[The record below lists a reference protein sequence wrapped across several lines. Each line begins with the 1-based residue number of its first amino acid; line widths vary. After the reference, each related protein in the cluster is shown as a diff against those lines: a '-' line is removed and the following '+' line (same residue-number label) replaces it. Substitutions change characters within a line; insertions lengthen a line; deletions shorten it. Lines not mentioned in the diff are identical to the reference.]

1 MSRIKILLLCV
12 PVALAGLGVALH
24 ATWRM
29 AALERALQGADAE
42 AREAGRS
49 FVQTLQGEHAE
60 RQRIALDRRRAVALD
75 MAAARRDRLLGL
87 LATGAAGL
95 LGAALSVMGRISAE
109 VEEDRRH
116 VRAAGGDHGPDRS

>member
-29 AALERALQGADAE
+29 AALERALQAADAE
-42 AREAGRS
+42 ARDAGRA

-60 RQRIALDRRRAVALD
+60 RQRIALDRRRTLALD

-95 LGAALSVMGRISAE
+95 LGAALSVMARISAE

-116 VRAAGGDHGPDRS
+116 VRAAAGDHGPDRS

>member
-29 AALERALQGADAE
+29 AALERAVQAADAE
-42 AREAGRS
+42 ARDAGRA

-60 RQRIALDRRRAVALD
+60 RQRIALDRRRTLALE

-95 LGAALSVMGRISAE
+95 LGAALSVMARISAE

-116 VRAAGGDHGPDRS
+116 VRAAAGDHGPDRS

>member
-29 AALERALQGADAE
+29 AALERAVQAADAE
-42 AREAGRS
+42 AREAGRA

-60 RQRIALDRRRAVALD
+60 RQRIALDRRRTLALE

-95 LGAALSVMGRISAE
+95 LGSALSVMARISAE

-116 VRAAGGDHGPDRS
+116 VRAAAGDHGPDRS